1 LFIKLFFKLQALIDE
16 THQNR
21 VRALKSI
28 NEKEI
33 QLINKSAH
41 EEIKL
46 KKKKIQNDDMMNKY
60 YLKYLE
66 KKNKMKFI

>member
-1 LFIKLFFKLQALIDE
+1 MFIKLFFKLQALIDE

-66 KKNKMKFI
+66 KKTK

>member
-1 LFIKLFFKLQALIDE
+1 LQALIDE

-66 KKNKMKFI
+66 KKTK

>member
-1 LFIKLFFKLQALIDE
+1 MIKLFFKLQALIDE

-60 YLKYLE
+60 LKYL
-66 KKNKMKFI
+66 KKKRNKLKFI

>member
-1 LFIKLFFKLQALIDE
+1 MFIKLFFKLQALIDE